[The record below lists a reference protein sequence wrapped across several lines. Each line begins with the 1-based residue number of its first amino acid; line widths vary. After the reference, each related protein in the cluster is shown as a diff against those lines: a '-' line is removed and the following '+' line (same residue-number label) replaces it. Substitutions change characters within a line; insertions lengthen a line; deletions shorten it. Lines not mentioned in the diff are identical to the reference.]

1 MRVAFL
7 QGWACLA
14 WSVVSLLPLDV
25 CKWKLDE
32 PGQDTGSWGARKSF
46 GESQT
51 AYQGLF
57 RQQLDGHCCALSF
70 CCFIYSSNLVSSPL
84 FFGVRKKGSE
94 ERQSEERETEERESR
109 ERKKRRES
117 AEGKWGE

>member
-1 MRVAFL
+1 MGVDHGRVGVRGHRLFCDWRPSGALASSWASPESWPRTHKSSLQVRVTFL
-7 QGWACLA
+7 QGWTCLA

-57 RQQLDGHCCALSF
+57 
-70 CCFIYSSNLVSSPL
+70 I
-84 FFGVRKKGSE
+84 
-94 ERQSEERETEERESR
+94 
-109 ERKKRRES
+109 
-117 AEGKWGE
+117 